1 MDELDRGQRN
11 TLRAAMMK
19 AEENKLINQNEAGF
33 IVSLVERFRQDIELK
48 RRKMLTLQGELGQ
61 LLANEKI
68 IIAMVENVTAA
79 AERDRA
85 RRDSLAKLKGT
96 VSEQPESEDEHTD
109 AEDISDDV
117 SDE

>member
-19 AEENKLINQNEAGF
+19 AEENKLINQDEAGF
-33 IVSLVERFRQDIELK
+33 IIALVERFRQDIELK

-68 IIAMVENVTAA
+68 IIAMVENITLA
-79 AERDRA
+79 AERDKD
-85 RRDSLAKLKGT
+85 RRSKLAKLKGDG
-96 VSEQPESEDEHTD
+96 S
-109 AEDISDDV
+109 EDISTDLDTVLDAELDDGL
-117 SDE
+117 DK